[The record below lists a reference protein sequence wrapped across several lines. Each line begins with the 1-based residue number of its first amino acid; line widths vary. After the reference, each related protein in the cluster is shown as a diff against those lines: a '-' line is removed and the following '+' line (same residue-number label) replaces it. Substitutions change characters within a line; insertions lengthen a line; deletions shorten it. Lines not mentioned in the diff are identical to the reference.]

1 MLLYL
6 VYKGISIDAVG
17 FEPAYLRAIPH
28 LAACGVFRYEN
39 GKARVD
45 IPVISKAAY
54 QEMDR
59 LRIDAMNRLAEV
71 LTEPLRRALP
81 EMKLPVPAHLRS
93 RVAAFRQY
101 SCYAIP
107 MGGHP
112 GGRGKRRFPGRSLA
126 EPAADGAGDR
136 TV

>member
-1 MLLYL
+1 MT
-6 VYKGISIDAVG
+6 
-17 FEPAYLRAIPH
+17 PAYLRAIPH

-71 LTEPLRRALP
+71 LTE
-81 EMKLPVPAHLRS
+81 
-93 RVAAFRQY
+93 
-101 SCYAIP
+101 
-107 MGGHP
+107 
-112 GGRGKRRFPGRSLA
+112 RRFGIG
-126 EPAADGAGDR
+126 EAAAGVPVR
-136 TV
+136 F